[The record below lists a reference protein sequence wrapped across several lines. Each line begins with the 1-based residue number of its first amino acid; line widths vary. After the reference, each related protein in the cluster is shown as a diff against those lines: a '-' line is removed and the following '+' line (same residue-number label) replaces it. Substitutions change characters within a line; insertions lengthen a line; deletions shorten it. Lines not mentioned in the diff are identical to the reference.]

1 MNTNITIEDF
11 DCPFT
16 TSQKVLSGKW
26 SLPII
31 FYLKD
36 GPMRFNQL
44 LRQFNITHATL
55 TKQLK
60 QLANYGVINRKS
72 YDQIPPKVE
81 YSLTELG
88 QKLIPTIQALADWG
102 KDFIDY
108 CDDHPH
114 IVEFERPPLYK

>member
-1 MNTNITIEDF
+1 
-11 DCPFT
+11 
-16 TSQKVLSGKW
+16 
-26 SLPII
+26 
-31 FYLKD
+31 
-36 GPMRFNQL
+36 MRFNEL

-60 QLANYGVINRKS
+60 QLASYGVIQRKS

-81 YSLTELG
+81 YSLTNLG

-102 KDFIDY
+102 KEFIDY
-108 CDDHPH
+108 CEVHPH